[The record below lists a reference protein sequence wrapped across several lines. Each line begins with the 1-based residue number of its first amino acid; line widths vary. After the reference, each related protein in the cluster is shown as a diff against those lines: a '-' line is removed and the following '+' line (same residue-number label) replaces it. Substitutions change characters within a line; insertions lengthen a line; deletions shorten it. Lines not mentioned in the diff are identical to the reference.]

1 MRDYF
6 HSSVDRHFSK
16 LDQMIKGIRM
26 TSCRSRSNH
35 LKPWDCLSF
44 AWKEP
49 PEIVVGANCPLFFL
63 MWICEFGPLNIYLLE
78 PKRGELKMEGPC
90 STLLRAASAGAFLN
104 AWMVLSRI
112 AYTEKRGSGCK
123 SFQRL
128 TYCDDG
134 TAESQIQP
142 EETGKTSPGAMAHEL
157 VFSLCWNH
165 RF

>member
-78 PKRGELKMEGPC
+78 PKRG
-90 STLLRAASAGAFLN
+90 GAQDGGTVQHF
-104 AWMVLSRI
+104 A
-112 AYTEKRGSGCK
+112 SGCISRSFSKRLNGSFSNRLHGEEGFRLQKLSASHVLRRWHCWK
-123 SFQRL
+123 SNSTRRN
-128 TYCDDG
+128 G
-134 TAESQIQP
+134 
-142 EETGKTSPGAMAHEL
+142 
-157 VFSLCWNH
+157 
-165 RF
+165 